1 MKAQHSGFQRFFRY
15 TSILALM
22 VFIAISQATNLSAQK
37 LPPILNTGATDPSAF
52 NIDNIGKIKKDYD
65 DNKNGTTAAQK
76 EIAKL
81 SRNRLIGIGRE
92 QVDAMFDA
100 YIRNDRKKRQLVQF
114 VLDFLEIGAATA
126 ISLTKGERA
135 KTVVSEGLGAL
146 QASRTSLNKNFQLL
160 ERQIL
165 INKMAADRA
174 TILTTIL
181 GKRDLDVG
189 QYSWEDA
196 RADLRVYRNVG
207 TLDGALT
214 NLSSEVGKQKTDAE
228 EKLREV
234 KDQPITAAATEAD
247 QTAAKDALTV
257 RNSLRKDLAD
267 PGSQPAALKTL
278 QKIVEKLQGEDKQI
292 ADLLKA
298 KNVSPTTTDGT
309 EILNALR
316 DTNTTLTILN
326 RRDLVR
332 KINQITVE
340 VASQQ

>member
-1 MKAQHSGFQRFFRY
+1 MNARHSDLHRLFQL
-15 TSILALM
+15 TSVLALLSL
-22 VFIAISQATNLSAQK
+22 IALSQATNVRAQK
-37 LPPILNTGATDPSAF
+37 LPPILNTGSKDQSAF
-52 NIDNIGKIKKDYD
+52 NIQNIQSIKKDYD
-65 DNKNGTTAAQK
+65 DNKNGTTEAEK

-92 QVDAMFDA
+92 QVDAMFDS
-100 YIRNDRKKRQLVQF
+100 YIRNDRKKRQLIQF
-114 VLDFLEIGAATA
+114 VLDFLEMGAATA
-126 ISLTKGERA
+126 IALTNGERA

-174 TILTTIL
+174 TILTAIL
-181 GKRDLDVG
+181 SKRDLDVG

-196 RADLRVYRNVG
+196 RADLRVYRNAG

-214 NLSSEVGKQKTDAE
+214 NLSSDVGKQKTDAE

-234 KDQPITAAATEAD
+234 KDKPITTAATEVD
-247 QTAAKDALTV
+247 ENAAKDALNV
-257 RNSLRKDLAD
+257 RNSLRKDLTD
-267 PGSQPAALKTL
+267 PASQAAALKTL
-278 QKIVEKLQGEDKQI
+278 QTIVEKLQDEDKQI

-298 KNVSPTTTDGT
+298 KNISPTTTDGAK
-309 EILNALR
+309 ILDALR
-316 DTNTTLTILN
+316 DIRETLTILN

-332 KINQITVE
+332 KINLITVE
-340 VASQQ
+340 VASQ